1 MTDISKL
8 CMVCLSETDENGICP
23 DCRNNTEIVQAPPLL
38 PLKTILSQRY
48 LIAKMQKQNAEGV
61 SYSAYD
67 IKLGKKVTVREFFP
81 YNLANR
87 DPDTVTVVPK
97 KTSEHVYKQYLDNF
111 IALWSKLSRLKGLSA
126 LITVTSVFEANSTA
140 YAVYDESERITLR
153 DWLLSTKE
161 GYISWDKARLL
172 FMPVLSTLGTLHTSG
187 VFHRGIN
194 PSSFIFSADGKLKI
208 TDFCTEPVRSVA
220 SAVDCELF
228 DGYTPLEQYSCN
240 ETAGAESDIYSFC
253 CVLYRALIGTT
264 PIDARTRALN
274 DQMMIPAKFAEV
286 LPVYVINGL
295 INGMEIKRTDRTE
308 NVEQLRS
315 DLSAS
320 PRVMAASAVV
330 NNNKQPITATAA
342 SPTANSA
349 TPQQTQNKVGTP
361 SVSENLSVN
370 ATKKINPLI
379 MPISQ
384 DTPTANTGTQTKTAT
399 TSPRP
404 NVSNTGINSDKGNKK
419 KRNVLIALGSGFAV
433 LMVTGIIILVS
444 SLVGRPLVGGY
455 IVPQFIGE
463 NISQIDLASVSDVL
477 NIELLQSYSTQY
489 PANCIMQQSI
499 SQGTRVSKDTT
510 VTLTVSLGPKVVTIP
525 DVTNLPYSE
534 ATKVLTGMGLICK
547 IQNYIS
553 ADSSLYG
560 QIYEIVPSVG
570 SYVNQGDTVLI
581 VIYAPPSNEEQTTS
595 SKAETG
601 DSVSEFFE
609 KYNNGTYR

>member
-1 MTDISKL
+1 MTDISRL

-38 PLKTILSQRY
+38 PLKTVLSQRY

-97 KTSEHVYKQYLDNF
+97 KSSEHVYKQYLDNF
-111 IALWSKLSRLKGLSA
+111 IALWNKLSRLKGLSA

-187 VFHRGIN
+187 VLHRGIN
-194 PSSFIFSADGKLKI
+194 PSSFIFSSDGKLKI

-330 NNNKQPITATAA
+330 NGNKQPIQTTI
-342 SPTANSA
+342 SSANNVNSQQNQNSGEKSSA
-349 TPQQTQNKVGTP
+349 N
-361 SVSENLSVN
+361 ENLSAN

-384 DTPTANTGTQTKTAT
+384 DTPNTNNGTQTKTVT
-399 TSPRP
+399 EKPRQA
-404 NVSNTGINSDKGNKK
+404 VSNTGINYENGTRK

-433 LMVTGIIILVS
+433 LLIMGIIILVS
-444 SLVGRPLVGGY
+444 SLIGRPLIGGY
-455 IVPQFIGE
+455 IVPQFVGE
-463 NISQIDLASVSDVL
+463 DISQIDLTSVSDVL
-477 NIELLQSYSTQY
+477 NIELTQSYSTQY
-489 PANCIMQQSI
+489 PANCVMQQSI
-499 SQGTRVSKDTT
+499 LQGTRVSKDTT
-510 VTLTVSLGPKVVTIP
+510 VTLTVSLGPKVVTVP
-525 DVTNLPYSE
+525 DVTSLPYSE
-534 ATKVLTGMGLICK
+534 AAKVLTDMGLICK

-553 ADSSLYG
+553 VDSSLYG
-560 QIYEIVPSVG
+560 QIYEVVPGVG

-609 KYNNGTYR
+609 KYNNGLYR